1 MKSKLR
7 EFLKLLTHEEQIEYI
22 NNTTDSINKSREHK
36 YYPGNS
42 RSIIKEIKQ
51 IKEELVFTPIFFI
64 SIYIK
69 KKHTIIIMKRC
80 QCNYG
85 ILSIISK

>member
-36 YYPGNS
+36 YYPGN
-42 RSIIKEIKQ
+42 
-51 IKEELVFTPIFFI
+51 
-64 SIYIK
+64 
-69 KKHTIIIMKRC
+69 
-80 QCNYG
+80 
-85 ILSIISK
+85 